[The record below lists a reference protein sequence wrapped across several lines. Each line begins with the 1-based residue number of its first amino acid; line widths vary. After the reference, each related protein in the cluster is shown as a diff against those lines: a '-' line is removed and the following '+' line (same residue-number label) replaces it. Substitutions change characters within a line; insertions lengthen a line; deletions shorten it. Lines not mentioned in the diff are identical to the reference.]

1 MYQIPATTLNQI
13 AQTVELKH
21 PAMAQLFLMDQG
33 QLTAALEQQAE
44 VLAARGLSN
53 KAILAYQT
61 VMPLLLENE
70 AISRYITKTGS
81 SRRTLPEVTTIAEA
95 LNLALQEFRM
105 TPPQLRELKQMLAA
119 QQAA

>member
-13 AQTVELKH
+13 AQTVELKY
-21 PAMAQLFLMDQG
+21 PAMAQLFLMTQEE
-33 QLTAALEQQAE
+33 LTAELEAQAMR
-44 VLAARGLSN
+44 LAARGISN

-61 VMPLLLENE
+61 VMPLLLENA
-70 AISRYITKTGS
+70 AISRYIVKTGS

-105 TPPQLRELKQMLAA
+105 TPPQLRELKQLLAA
-119 QQAA
+119 PQAA